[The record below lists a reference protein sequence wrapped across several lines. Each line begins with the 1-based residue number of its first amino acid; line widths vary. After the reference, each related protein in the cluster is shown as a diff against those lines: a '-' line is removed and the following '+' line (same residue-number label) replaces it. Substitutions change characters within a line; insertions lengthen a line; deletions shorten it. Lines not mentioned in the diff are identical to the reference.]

1 MIRKLFTALY
11 EHENIPYI
19 NEDSGN
25 VVFNCNEMGILSID
39 IIYSINL
46 ENSFA

>member
-11 EHENIPYI
+11 EHENILYI

-39 IIYSINL
+39 INNINL